1 MLEQLSIITYGL
13 GNTAIANEIFIIDK
27 LGGVIEQISVYFKN
41 RIPGQWGHPG
51 PFRDKGT
58 KSGSVPDVPGRLAT
72 MGLSHYTSAG
82 LATLQGV
89 CQKAVKGKKQMSINH
104 ISVQS
109 TCCKIAKCLWY

>member
-41 RIPGQWGHPG
+41 RIPGHPG

-104 ISVQS
+104 FSVQS
-109 TCCKIAKCLWY
+109 TCFKIAKCLWY

>member
-27 LGGVIEQISVYFKN
+27 LGGVTEQISVYFKN

-72 MGLSHYTSAG
+72 MGLSHYTSA
-82 LATLQGV
+82 ATLQGV

-109 TCCKIAKCLWY
+109 TCCKIAKCFWY